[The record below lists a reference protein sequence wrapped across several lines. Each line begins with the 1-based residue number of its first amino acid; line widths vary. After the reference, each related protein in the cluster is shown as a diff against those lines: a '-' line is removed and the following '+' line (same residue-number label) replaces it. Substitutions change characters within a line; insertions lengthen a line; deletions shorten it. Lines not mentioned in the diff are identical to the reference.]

1 MGLHGKQKEIQRNG
15 PTDPRGGEHE
25 TKRET
30 KKKEPH
36 PSVSCCCAAAFC
48 IFCCVKGG
56 RGYGYGGVGCEEKRR
71 QQKEMG
77 YYYSLFQR
85 LDTRKDLP
93 NGSPSVADGD
103 DACGT
108 AALNGF
114 LCTRVVPLMMTVPV
128 FAKSRKK
135 EKMKEIAIEPSR
147 NLVGD
152 DS

>member
-1 MGLHGKQKEIQRNG
+1 
-15 PTDPRGGEHE
+15 
-25 TKRET
+25 
-30 KKKEPH
+30 
-36 PSVSCCCAAAFC
+36 
-48 IFCCVKGG
+48 
-56 RGYGYGGVGCEEKRR
+56 
-71 QQKEMG
+71 MG

-103 DACGT
+103 DVCGT

-135 EKMKEIAIEPSR
+135 EKMKEIAIEP
-147 NLVGD
+147 GD
-152 DS
+152 IWWVTTADGLKNVESI